1 MKKVIISIGIS
12 LFFTG
17 CMFYTNGYENL
28 VDLSSSDFSQSQELK
43 KGSKCSLLI
52 LGVIP
57 WPFGRTG
64 PENELE
70 AIEKALKKYKSQ
82 IIATIISFSMLIFA
96 TISTV
101 IKSFGKTFTAKN
113 KNHRLMVLVCIKS
126 YFYSTGLN

>member
-70 AIEKALKKYKSQ
+70 AIEKVGIKKVQ
-82 IIATIISFSMLIFA
+82 ITDY
-96 TISTV
+96 
-101 IKSFGKTFTAKN
+101 
-113 KNHRLMVLVCIKS
+113 S
-126 YFYSTGLN
+126 YDYFFFYANFCHNIYGY